1 MEWLSDSRVSPHKLK
16 NNSLCPLCPVVK
28 NVCMELDDLTGR
40 IIGAAIEVHKILG
53 PGLLE
58 SVHEECL
65 CHELGIAQV
74 LFERQKEIPIEYKGI
89 KLSCGYRLDLLV
101 EERIIVEIKSCD
113 TILPVHE
120 AQLLTYLKL
129 TGLRIGLLINF
140 NVPIL
145 RDGIKRFIN

>member
-1 MEWLSDSRVSPHKLK
+1 MF
-16 NNSLCPLCPVVK
+16 
-28 NVCMELDDLTGR
+28 MELNDLTGR

-58 SVHEECL
+58 SVYEECL
-65 CHELGIAQV
+65 CRELGIAQV

-89 KLSCGYRLDLLV
+89 KLTCGYRIDLLV

-113 TILPVHE
+113 IILPVHE

-129 TGLRIGLLINF
+129 MGLKVGLLINF

-145 RDGIKRFIN
+145 RDGLKRFIN